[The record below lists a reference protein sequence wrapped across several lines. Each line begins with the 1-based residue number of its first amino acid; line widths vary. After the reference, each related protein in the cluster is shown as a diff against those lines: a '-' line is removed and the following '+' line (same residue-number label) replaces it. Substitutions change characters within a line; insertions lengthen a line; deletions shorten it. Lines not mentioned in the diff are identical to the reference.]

1 MAYMLFGTF
10 LIAGSMGSL
19 ELDRIGWEQFLLQV
33 LLGLIISIYGYKKD
47 KEEVDAEE
55 LEPQYIF
62 EAENHGEY
70 CRNPYYR

>member
-47 KEEVDAEE
+47 KAEVDAEG